1 MKLIPRLASLTAMG
15 LLLSALLIGCNSE
28 TPPADEAH
36 TGNED
41 LTGQETLTTDETT
54 AQTMSCTVKVLD
66 FQGNPLSDVVISV
79 CKGGEE
85 VKKNVSKAD
94 GTAKFTLD
102 IDNYEISAESPSG
115 KFYYDKSSAVL
126 TPEATELTLTLYHA
140 ADESHTVTI
149 WPAGGEKHAL
159 PVSEGAT
166 FIELGSGMTYVVFRP
181 ERDGVYEISYIADGN
196 IDLGYYGSPMVVF
209 DTKMLETVDNK
220 VSLSVHHSSI
230 NNDGGATAMFVFGL
244 EPDAAETNGCIV
256 TVTRIGDP
264 EKTPEDEPWV
274 EYKPTQAKAY
284 EGTLSGTFKDID
296 VTNPTVTAVYNETDG
311 YYHYGTI
318 DGPVVFFRISS
329 DSPYLD
335 ALTTVAEKSRVGVY
349 HYDENGKFTYKE
361 SFHDMIAAYA
371 EIVNDDGVC
380 PLTPE
385 LEYMIKTFGGYQKWW
400 DLSFSGNIFHDK
412 IVTPETAWLFICGY
426 YS

>member
-1 MKLIPRLASLTAMG
+1 MKLIPRLASLTALG
-15 LLLSALLIGCNSE
+15 LIVSVLMTGCN
-28 TPPADEAH
+28 TDPTPADES
-36 TGNED
+36 TVGD
-41 LTGQETLTTDETT
+41 TLAQTEAATE
-54 AQTMSCTVKVLD
+54 AQTMSCTVTVLD
-66 FQGNPLSDVVISV
+66 YKGNPMPDVVVSV
-79 CKGGEE
+79 FKDGSE
-85 VKKNVSKAD
+85 VKKNISKAD

-102 IDNYEISAESPSG
+102 VASYEISVESTSG
-115 KFYYDKSSAVL
+115 SFYYDESAAVL
-126 TPEATELTLTLYHA
+126 TPESTELSLTLYHE
-140 ADESHTVTI
+140 ADEASAVTI
-149 WPAGGEKHAL
+149 WPSGGEKKAL
-159 PVSEGAT
+159 PVTEGAT
-166 FIELGSGMTYVVFRP
+166 YVPLDGGMTYVVFRP
-181 ERDGVYEISYIADGN
+181 ERDGVYEISYIADDN

-230 NNDGGATAMFVFGL
+230 NDGGATAMFVFGL
-244 EPDAAETNGCIV
+244 EPDTAETNGCIV

-426 YS
+426 YG

>member
-1 MKLIPRLASLTAMG
+1 MKHISRFASLLAVG
-15 LLLSALLIGCNSE
+15 LLTAALLTGCDGGNDLPDD
-28 TPPADEAH
+28 THPNTEAP
-36 TGNED
+36 TEAP
-41 LTGQETLTTDETT
+41 TEVT
-54 AQTMSCTVKVLD
+54 TMSCTVTVVDYEGK
-66 FQGNPLSDVVISV
+66 PMSDVVVSV
-79 CKGGEE
+79 LKDGEE

-94 GTAKFTLD
+94 GTVKFTLD
-102 IDNYEISAESPSG
+102 PDTYEVSAASTAG
-115 KFYYDKSSAVL
+115 DFYFDTKSALLSS
-126 TPEATELTLTLYHA
+126 EATELTLTLYNKANEDHA
-140 ADESHTVTI
+140 VTI

-166 FIELGSGMTYVVFRP
+166 FIELDGGMTYVVFRP
-181 ERDGVYEISYIADGN
+181 ERDGIYEISYIADGN

-220 VSLSVHHSSI
+220 VTLSVHKSSI
-230 NNDGGATAMFVFGL
+230 NPEGSTAMFVFGL
-244 EPDAAETNGCIV
+244 EPDAVETDGCIV
-256 TVTRIGDP
+256 TVTRVGDP

-274 EYKPTQAKAY
+274 EYKPTQVKAY

-296 VTNPTVTAVYNETDG
+296 VTDPTVTVVYSETDG

-318 DGPVVFFRISS
+318 DGPVVFIRITS

-349 HYDENGKFTYKE
+349 HYDENGKFTGRE

-371 EIVNDDGVC
+371 EIVNADGVC

-385 LEYMIKTFGGYQKWW
+385 LEYMIKTFGTEKQWW
-400 DLSFSGNIFHDK
+400 DLSFSGNIFRDK